1 MNCPKC
7 GKPGLRNFDEWVC
20 LQHDTFEYPV
30 RAWDLP
36 YDWGE
41 GDTYRQRRRVRGPDV
56 EVTEEERM
64 EMATWK
70 PGDPLPGWAV
80 TGVLSGQV
88 ELPL

>member
-7 GKPGLRNFDEWVC
+7 GKPAMRNYDEWLC
-20 LQHDTFEYPV
+20 LQHDTFDYPV

-36 YDWGE
+36 DLWGGE
-41 GDTYRQRRRVRGPDV
+41 GRRRRVKLEVP
-56 EVTEEERM
+56 EVTEEERL
-64 EMATWK
+64 EMATWQ
-70 PGDPLPGWAV
+70 PGMPLPGWAV